1 MSLSPLDLVSA
12 HPWQRAAFTTYALS
26 LSFFEAVILD
36 ALVRGG
42 GSSQPLILAD
52 VRGVSESLSEQG
64 AHRVGKD
71 YDVEPVAVRGGVFHP
86 KITVL
91 ASGDECHVLVGSG
104 NLTFNGWG
112 GNCEVIEHLHPGFAS
127 DAIADV
133 ADFFERLPA
142 SERIRQ
148 GAGDQCLAT
157 ATVLRRAVQGRPR
170 NGDVR
175 LLHNLQASLTDQIAA
190 AAGELGGAQRLVIAA
205 PFWDS
210 GAALDHLC
218 QSLGIDEAS
227 IHAHAKGSVEGTIG
241 ANWPRQSVVAVHA
254 VRAAPM
260 DGATERDRPLH
271 AKIFEILCRRGRLIV
286 SGSANGTRA
295 GLDQGGNVEASV
307 LRIQREPVVGWRL
320 TPAERPEPQG
330 SFDAADDK
338 VSNRAGVLRAV
349 LEGDEVVGE
358 VLTPNMNGSVLVFH
372 LAAIGPELLGE
383 TELDDES
390 RFRFAAPGLER
401 WSWRGGRL
409 VIRVTHGDGRSA
421 EGFVSVASFA
431 EIARRGGIVTRRLF
445 AVIFGSETPEDVN
458 AIMSWLL
465 EDPRRLLMGTGATQG
480 GGETKDAEDSEQL
493 IPVAALHGD
502 FAQAIATA
510 ETGGSG
516 QQHWSRFLDQVLAA
530 FRERRGP
537 FGGTGTGATGD
548 DEDDETTDDRRQ
560 AEKNPAVD
568 KTYGSFT
575 QLFSILTKGG
585 SPERHCEVAFDL
597 TGFICA
603 RLRPDLELAREWL
616 DRVLRVWLA
625 AGVRPDRRD
634 DVAAAILTVL
644 GTMPE
649 AGRYRWARGCLKR
662 LGVDL
667 SASPPSTDGVQNY
680 QTVLLQQQ
688 NVADS
693 WAKLQSVRTFHEQV
707 YAYLRALDRGRPTPD
722 DYLELPEQAREA
734 WPVLADAFRSPAVRA
749 SLLIT
754 DVDSPICP
762 RCHISLPK
770 QEAQKLHTIGIAIAK
785 SCCGR
790 VTIRRGS
797 ET

>member
-12 HPWQRAAFTTYALS
+12 HPWQRVAFTTYALS

-112 GNCEVIEHLHPGFAS
+112 GNCEVIEHLHAGFAS

-133 ADFFERLPA
+133 ADFFELLPA

-157 ATVLRRAVQGRPR
+157 ATVLRRAVQGRRPR

-175 LLHNLQASLTDQIAA
+175 LLHNLQASLTDQIASA
-190 AAGELGGAQRLVIAA
+190 ASELGGAQRLVVAA

-210 GAALDHLC
+210 GAALEHLC
-218 QSLGIDEAS
+218 RSLAINEAS
-227 IHAHAKGSVEGTIG
+227 IHAHAKGTVEGTLG
-241 ANWPRQSVVAVHA
+241 ANWPRHAAVAVHA

-260 DGATERDRPLH
+260 DSATERERPLH
-271 AKIFEILCRRGRLIV
+271 AKVFEILCRRGRLIV

-295 GLDQGGNVEASV
+295 GLDQGGNVEACV
-307 LRIQREPVVGWRL
+307 LRVEREPAVGWSL
-320 TPAERPEPQG
+320 APAERPETHG
-330 SFDAADDK
+330 WFDSADDK
-338 VSNRAGVLRAV
+338 GVNRAGVLRAV
-349 LEGDEVVGE
+349 LEGDEVIGQ
-358 VLTPNMNGSVLVFH
+358 VLTPNMNGSVQVYH
-372 LAAIGPELLGE
+372 LAAIGPELIGE
-383 TELDDES
+383 TQLDAQGK
-390 RFRFAAPGLER
+390 FRFAAPGLER

-409 VIRVTHGDGRSA
+409 VIRVTHGDGRRA

-431 EIARRGGIVTRRLF
+431 EIARRGGLVTRRLF
-445 AVIFGSETPEDVN
+445 AVIFGNETPEDVN

-465 EDPRRLLMGTGATQG
+465 EDPRRLLMGTGAIHG
-480 GGETKDAEDSEQL
+480 GGDAKVGEDSEQL
-493 IPVAALHGD
+493 IPVAALHGQ
-502 FAQAIATA
+502 FVQGLTTA
-510 ETGGSG
+510 ATGGSG
-516 QQHWSRFLDQVLAA
+516 QRHWSRFLDQVMAA
-530 FRERRGP
+530 FREPRGP

-548 DEDDETTDDRRQ
+548 DEDDETTSDHGRQ
-560 AEKNPAVD
+560 GEKNPAVD
-568 KTYGSFT
+568 KTFGSFA
-575 QLFSILTKGG
+575 QLFAILTKDG

-603 RLRPDLELAREWL
+603 RLRPDLEQAREWL

-634 DVAAAILTVL
+634 DVAATILTVL

-649 AGRYRWARGCLKR
+649 AGRYRWARSCLRR

-667 SASPPSTDGVQNY
+667 SASPPSTDAVQNY
-680 QTVLLQQQ
+680 QTVFLQQQ
-688 NVADS
+688 SVTES

-707 YAYLRALDRGRPTPD
+707 RAYLGALDRGQPTPE
-722 DYLELPEQAREA
+722 DYPELPLQAREA
-734 WPVLADAFRSPAVRA
+734 WPVLADAFRSPAVKA
-749 SLLIT
+749 SLLFT
-754 DVDSPICP
+754 DNDSQTCP
-762 RCHISLPK
+762 RCHISLPQ
-770 QEAQKLHTIGIAIAK
+770 QEAQRLQTVGIAIAK
-785 SCCGR
+785 SCCRR
-790 VTIRRGS
+790 VVIKRES
-797 ET
+797 